1 MKRRRL
7 SMVAAA
13 VMLFPLSMMV
23 AHIGPTAVWITVFV
37 LAALVSTWLWPRPF
51 WSRGPAGRR

>member
-23 AHIGPTAVWITVFV
+23 AHIGGGTGIRQKGAV
-37 LAALVSTWLWPRPF
+37 SG
-51 WSRGPAGRR
+51 S